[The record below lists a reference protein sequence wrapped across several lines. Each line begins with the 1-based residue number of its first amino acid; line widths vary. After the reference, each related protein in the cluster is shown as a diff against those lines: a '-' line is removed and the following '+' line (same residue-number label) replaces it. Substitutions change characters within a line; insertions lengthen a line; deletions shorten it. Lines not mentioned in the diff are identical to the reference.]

1 MSPRL
6 IASRCWQ
13 LLRATALV
21 AAEALL
27 RMAVDAAAGLEYLA
41 CRRIVHRDI
50 AARNCLVDAQ
60 HAVKLT
66 GPRPAVRMVA
76 A

>member
-6 IASRCWQ
+6 IASRCCQ
-13 LLRATALV
+13 LLRATALAV
-21 AAEALL
+21 EALL

-60 HAVKLT
+60 HTVKLT
-66 GPRPAVRMVA
+66 GPRPAGRVFA